1 MAKTTG
7 SKVLADMFKG
17 YGITHV
23 FYVPQVISTAL
34 VAMEDLGIRRVVAHS
49 EKGAAY
55 MADGYARAKGSPG
68 VCLAQPIGA
77 SNLASGLRD
86 AFMAHTPVIAISGG
100 PMPVSRYRYAYQEV
114 EDFGQFDCVTKANYN
129 VDTVARLPDMVRQAF
144 RDATTGSPGPVHLR
158 FQGRRSDAPLGEGD
172 IEALCEPEFVCVPP
186 FRPSPEVQ
194 RVKDAVEALITAKRP
209 VIIAGG
215 GVVHSK
221 AQKEV
226 VELAE
231 LLQIPVA
238 TSPNGKGTIL
248 ENHPLSIG
256 VVGTYSRECANR
268 AVHEADLVFY
278 IGSPAGGMVT
288 ANWTVPGANAEV
300 MQLDIEA
307 DELGRNYPNKV
318 ALLGDAQAALQLMIA
333 QAKGQTT
340 EHQAWVGRVQELVAS
355 WREAF
360 AAKMAS
366 NDMPIRPER
375 LCKELEAALPADAIL
390 VSDTGHAGM
399 WTTQMIELK
408 QAGQRYIRCAG
419 SLGWGLPGA
428 LGVKVAMPDRPV
440 ICFTGDGGMY
450 YHLPELETALRYGIN
465 LVVVVNNNRA
475 LSQELPQLTINY
487 GGKLR
492 GNANEMWKFSEDFNF
507 AKVAEAMGCAGIR
520 VEKPGDIKDALKKAL
535 AMNRPVVVE
544 VMTDVNIMAPTAWMP
559 TTGNKA

>member
-23 FYVPQVISTAL
+23 FYMPQVISTAL

-55 MADGYARAKGSPG
+55 MADGYARAKGTPG

-86 AFMAHTPVIAISGG
+86 AFMAHSPMIAISGG
-100 PMPVSRYRYAYQEV
+100 PMPASRYRYAYQEV
-114 EDFGQFDCVTKANYN
+114 EDFSQFDCVTKANYN
-129 VDTVARLPDMVRQAF
+129 VDTVGRLPDMIRQAF

-172 IEALCEPEFVCVPP
+172 IEALCEPQFASVPP
-186 FRPSPEVQ
+186 FRPSAEAQ
-194 RVKDAVEALITAKRP
+194 HVKDGVAALIAAKRP
-209 VIIAGG
+209 VIVAGG

-226 VELAE
+226 VALAE

-256 VVGTYSRECANR
+256 VVGTYSRECTNR

-288 ANWTVPGANAEV
+288 GNWTVPGANAEV

-307 DELGRNYPNKV
+307 NELGRNYPNKV
-318 ALLGDAQAALQLMIA
+318 ALLGDAQATLSLMIA
-333 QAKGQTT
+333 DAKGKTAD
-340 EHQAWVGRVQELVAS
+340 HKDWVTHTQELVAT

-375 LCKELEAALPADAIL
+375 LCKELEEALPADAIL
-390 VSDTGHAGM
+390 VADTGHAGM
-399 WTTQMIELK
+399 WTSQMIELK
-408 QAGQRYIRCAG
+408 HLGQRFIRCAG

-428 LGVKVAMPDRPV
+428 MGVKVAMPDRPV

-465 LVVVVNNNRA
+465 LVVVVNNNGG

-492 GNANEMWKFSEDFNF
+492 GNADEMWKFSKDFSF
-507 AKVAEAMGCAGIR
+507 TKVAEAMGCASIR

-535 AMNRPVVVE
+535 AMNCPVVVE
-544 VMTDVNIMAPTAWMP
+544 VLTDVNVMAPTAWVP
-559 TTGNKA
+559 K

>member
-1 MAKTTG
+1 MSKTTG
-7 SKVLADMFKG
+7 AKVLAEMFKG

-34 VAMEDLGIRRVVAHS
+34 VAMEDLDIRRVVAHS

-55 MADGYARAKGSPG
+55 MADGYARAKGTPG

-86 AFMAHTPVIAISGG
+86 AFMAHTPLIAISGG
-100 PMPVSRYRYAYQEV
+100 PMPASRYRYAYQEV
-114 EDFGQFDCVTKANYN
+114 EDFGQFDSVTKANYN
-129 VDTVARLPDMVRQAF
+129 VDTTARLPDMIRQAF
-144 RDATTGSPGPVHLR
+144 RDATTGRPGPVHLR
-158 FQGRRSDAPLGEGD
+158 FQGRRSDAPLGEAD
-172 IEALCEPEFVCVPP
+172 IEALCEPQFSSVPP
-186 FRPSPEVQ
+186 FRPSAEAH
-194 RVKDAVEALITAKRP
+194 RVKEGVAALIGAKRP
-209 VIIAGG
+209 IIVAGG

-221 AQKEV
+221 AKKEV

-248 ENHPLSIG
+248 ENHRLSVG

-278 IGSPAGGMVT
+278 IGSPAGGMAT
-288 ANWTVPGANAEV
+288 ANWTVPGITGQV

-307 DELGRNYPNKV
+307 NELGRNYPNKV
-318 ALLGDAQAALQLMIA
+318 ALLGDAKATLEAMIA
-333 QAKGQTT
+333 EAKGKAAD
-340 EHQAWVGRVQELVAS
+340 HQPWVARVQELVS
-355 WREAF
+355 TWREAF

-366 NDMPIRPER
+366 DDMPIRPER

-408 QAGQRYIRCAG
+408 QPGQRYIRCAG

-428 LGVKVAMPDRPV
+428 LGVKAAMPERPV

-465 LVVVVNNNRA
+465 LVVVINNNGA

-492 GNANEMWKFSEDFNF
+492 GNANEMWKFRQEFNF

-520 VEKPGDIKDALKKAL
+520 VEKPGEIKEALRKAL

-544 VMTDVNIMAPTAWMP
+544 VLTDVSVMAPTAWMP
-559 TTGNKA
+559 K

>member
-7 SKVLADMFKG
+7 SKVLADMFKA

-55 MADGYARAKGSPG
+55 MADGYARAKGAPG
-68 VCLAQPIGA
+68 VCLSQPIGA

-100 PMPVSRYRYAYQEV
+100 PMPASRYRYAYQEV

-129 VDTVARLPDMVRQAF
+129 VDTVGRLPDMIRQAF

-172 IEALCEPEFVCVPP
+172 IEAVCEPQFASVPP
-186 FRPSPEVQ
+186 FRPGAQ
-194 RVKDAVEALITAKRP
+194 AQHVKAGVAALIAAKRP
-209 VIIAGG
+209 VIVAGG

-221 AQKEV
+221 AQQEV
-226 VELAE
+226 VALAE

-248 ENHPLSIG
+248 ENHPLSLG

-278 IGSPAGGMVT
+278 IGSPAGGLVT
-288 ANWTVPGANAEV
+288 GNWTVPGTQAEV

-307 DELGRNYPNKV
+307 NELGRNYPNKV
-318 ALLGDAQAALQLMIA
+318 TLLGDAQATLALMIA
-333 QAKGQTT
+333 EAQGQRAQHQEWVSHIQA
-340 EHQAWVGRVQELVAS
+340 LVAS

-360 AAKMAS
+360 AARMAS

-375 LCKELEAALPADAIL
+375 LCKELEEALPADAIL
-390 VSDTGHAGM
+390 VADTGHAGM
-399 WTTQMIELK
+399 WTSQMIELK
-408 QAGQRYIRCAG
+408 HLGQRFIRCAG

-428 LGVKVAMPDRPV
+428 MGVKVAMPDRPV

-465 LVVVVNNNRA
+465 LVVVVNNNGA
-475 LSQELPQLTINY
+475 LSQELTQLTINY

-492 GNANEMWKFSEDFNF
+492 GNANEMWKFSPEFNF
-507 AKVAEAMGCAGIR
+507 AKVAEAMGCASIR
-520 VEKPGDIKDALKKAL
+520 VEKPADIKDALKKAL
-535 AMNRPVVVE
+535 AMKGPVVVE
-544 VMTDVNIMAPTAWMP
+544 VLTDVNVMAPTAWVP
-559 TTGNKA
+559 K